1 MSFRR
6 KLIIAF
12 SIVSL
17 LPLILTIAGFEVVRR
32 VLPRDAAMV
41 PKRVIITLGVMVV
54 VILMVTA
61 LLMISWIKSSILDP
75 INQLKTAMSRIRDG
89 NLDYRLTTEEEGEIG
104 ELYQGYEDMRLRL
117 KESADEKLQND
128 KHDRELISNISHDLK
143 TPITSIKGYV
153 EGLLDGVA
161 NTPEKQ
167 EKYLRTIY
175 NKVNDMVKLI
185 NELTIYSKID
195 NDKIPYNFRRINL
208 SDYFGDCVEEIG
220 MDLESRNIELN
231 YSNLLSRDTEI
242 IADQLEDIRIITD
255 DLVAIE
261 IFKRFVS
268 RLCCNDKLSLRLD
281 RVECEFSAVLRSCLR
296 CGIGRSGTAAASHQ
310 HQRCHSDGK

>member
-17 LPLILTIAGFEVVRR
+17 LPLILTIAGFEVIRR

-54 VILMVTA
+54 VILVVTA

-89 NLDYRLTTEEEGEIG
+89 NLDYRLTTEEKGEIG

-185 NELTIYSKID
+185 NELTIYSK
-195 NDKIPYNFRRINL
+195 N
-208 SDYFGDCVEEIG
+208 
-220 MDLESRNIELN
+220 
-231 YSNLLSRDTEI
+231 
-242 IADQLEDIRIITD
+242 
-255 DLVAIE
+255 
-261 IFKRFVS
+261 
-268 RLCCNDKLSLRLD
+268 
-281 RVECEFSAVLRSCLR
+281 
-296 CGIGRSGTAAASHQ
+296 
-310 HQRCHSDGK
+310 

>member
-117 KESADEKLQND
+117 KYVDIPSVLEGDVEK
-128 KHDRELISNISHDLK
+128 
-143 TPITSIKGYV
+143 
-153 EGLLDGVA
+153 A
-161 NTPEKQ
+161 
-167 EKYLRTIY
+167 
-175 NKVNDMVKLI
+175 
-185 NELTIYSKID
+185 
-195 NDKIPYNFRRINL
+195 
-208 SDYFGDCVEEIG
+208 
-220 MDLESRNIELN
+220 
-231 YSNLLSRDTEI
+231 
-242 IADQLEDIRIITD
+242 IR
-255 DLVAIE
+255 
-261 IFKRFVS
+261 
-268 RLCCNDKLSLRLD
+268 D
-281 RVECEFSAVLRSCLR
+281 RVEDGVGNLYVLVNYTALFSTRNILKKLEGER
-296 CGIGRSGTAAASHQ
+296 
-310 HQRCHSDGK
+310 